1 MKIPKLPIRLPPKT
15 SLRLPAGSAVK
26 PILRRTAATGVA
38 IVTSASVV
46 LGGMFHSPS
55 ALPEQETL
63 IPPPPII
70 LDEDELDG
78 DGKDKQKTAPA
89 PEPEPEPE
97 ASAEIEA
104 EPALPEEEKRGLRRW
119 WLSLSLRQRLL
130 LVPVAALLCWGVFG
144 LASAFLPG
152 LLGRIAA
159 WLMTLAAL
167 AGGFIAAEKAVFPD
181 VPVKKLLSSRNFAA
195 LAVGVAAFG
204 AADCALALLWEGYG
218 RFAPLLH
225 GLGVCG
231 AFLLAGLRFA
241 AKERREREAAAPSET
256 VEPETPPEEPKA
268 LTKEDILALADTVSR
283 KRK

>member
-15 SLRLPAGSAVK
+15 VLRLPAGSAIK
-26 PILRRTAATGVA
+26 PVLRRTAATGVA

-89 PEPEPEPE
+89 PEPEPEK
-97 ASAEIEA
+97 AAEIEA

-119 WLSLSLRQRLL
+119 WLSLSLLQRLL
-130 LVPVAALLCWGVFG
+130 LVPLAALLCWGVFG

-167 AGGFIAAEKAVFPD
+167 ASGFVAAEKAVFPD

-204 AADCALALLWEGYG
+204 AADSALALLWEGYG

-225 GLGVCG
+225 GLGVSG

-241 AKERREREAAAPSET
+241 ARARREQAASPKDT
-256 VEPETPPEEPKA
+256 PEPETPPEEPKA